1 MKLNF
6 ASGLVLALATVEAV
20 GAHSWF
26 SKAVYDKW
34 HESELERWLSDHD
47 IPYPSPADRK
57 DLESAVKV
65 NWNSKVQKPL
75 GQAADQATDQ
85 WHQAKDWI
93 FDTYVQNGRA
103 YYFVHH

>member
-1 MKLNF
+1 MNQNWSGGFPIMVRLASWKRLTHRKL
-6 ASGLVLALATVEAV
+6 LT
-20 GAHSWF
+20 WCI
-26 SKAVYDKW
+26 
-34 HESELERWLSDHD
+34 D